1 MNATPCIVVD
11 IIEIDCITNR

>member
-1 MNATPCIVVD
+1 MIATSCIVVD